1 MSKSFNHFDAI
12 AKALKPVC
20 AQVVRKVALD
30 CQANIQNQIRTNDQI
45 DTGFMVNSVYVV
57 TSNSSD
63 YKGGKNALPS
73 IDKPKEETEA
83 LVAVAAEYAVH
94 QNYGTVHLPP
104 RPFFEPGVERTRPG
118 FEKAIAAIENKLREA
133 MQ

>member
-57 TSNSSD
+57 TNNSSD

-73 IDKPKEETEA
+73 VAKPKEETEA
-83 LVAVAAEYAVH
+83 LVAVAAEYAIY
-94 QNYGTVHLPP
+94 QEMGTRFQPG
-104 RPFFEPGVERTRPG
+104 RAFFAPGVERTRPG
-118 FEKAIAAIENKLREA
+118 FEKAITTIENKLREA

>member
-20 AQVVRKVALD
+20 SQVVRKVALD

-45 DTGFMVNSVYVV
+45 DTSFMINSVYVV

-73 IDKPKEETEA
+73 VAKPKEETEVF
-83 LVAVAAEYAVH
+83 VAVAAKYAIH
-94 QNYGTVHLPP
+94 QEMGTVHMPG
-104 RPFFEPGVERTRPG
+104 RPFFYPGIERARPG
-118 FEKAIAAIENKLREA
+118 FEKAITAIENKLREA
-133 MQ
+133 TQ